1 MESPLITLGSIPQQ
15 APNVVS
21 RQIEDEA
28 VLVHPVQGKVRV
40 LNAVGARVWELADG
54 QHTVAEIAQMITAEY
69 EVDLPSRR
77 SRCIDLLCWIGSGWS
92 LDLRMMVFLGRVV
105 QALLI

>member
-1 MESPLITLGSIPQQ
+1 MTLTSFPRQ

-28 VLVHPVQGKVRV
+28 VLVHPLQGKVRV

-54 QHTVAEIAQMITAEY
+54 RRTVSEIAQAITLEY
-69 EVDLPSRR
+69 DVELPRAQADVLAFCADL
-77 SRCIDLLCWIGSGWS
+77 
-92 LDLRMMVFLGRVV
+92 V
-105 QALLI
+105 QAGVLMSEQ

>member
-1 MESPLITLGSIPQQ
+1 MTLDNLPRQ

-28 VLVHPVQGKVRV
+28 VLVHPLQGKVRV

-54 QHTVAEIAQMITAEY
+54 QRTVAEIAQTITAEY
-69 EVDLPSRR
+69 DVELPRAQADVLAFCDDLA
-77 SRCIDLLCWIGSGWS
+77 
-92 LDLRMMVFLGRVV
+92 
-105 QALLI
+105 QAGVLMS

>member
-1 MESPLITLGSIPQQ
+1 MILDSLPRQ

-28 VLVHPVQGKVRV
+28 VLVHPLQGKVRV

-54 QHTVAEIAQMITAEY
+54 QRTVAEIAQTITTEY
-69 EVDLPSRR
+69 DVELPRAQADVLAFCDDLA
-77 SRCIDLLCWIGSGWS
+77 
-92 LDLRMMVFLGRVV
+92 
-105 QALLI
+105 QAGVLMS

>member
-1 MESPLITLGSIPQQ
+1 MERPLITLGSIPQQ

-69 EVDLPSRR
+69 EVDLPRAEADVLTF
-77 SRCIDLLCWIGSGWS
+77 CVGLAQAGVLISG
-92 LDLRMMVFLGRVV
+92 
-105 QALLI
+105 